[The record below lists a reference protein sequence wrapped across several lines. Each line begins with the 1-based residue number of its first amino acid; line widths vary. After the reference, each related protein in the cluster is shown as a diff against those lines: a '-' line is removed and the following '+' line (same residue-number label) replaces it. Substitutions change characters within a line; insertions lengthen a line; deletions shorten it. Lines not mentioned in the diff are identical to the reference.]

1 MEAIT
6 ILGNNS
12 YYYNFNITE
21 DENGDERFDYV
32 KLFGI
37 PNYKG
42 CVKAV
47 IRFYYSVDK
56 ELELINDY
64 NQAIMDSNNLDI
76 QKIENYKS
84 FLTKREQIKEMVKQ
98 DFNK

>member
-37 PNYKG
+37 PNYKD

-47 IRFYYSVDK
+47 IRFYYSVDE

-64 NQAIMDSNNLDI
+64 NQAIMDSNNLDL

-84 FLTKREQIKEMVKQ
+84 FLTIREQIKEMVKQ